1 MSILFL
7 KIFLSTFFLT
17 VIFEKLGHTPHLL
30 DHPIKRSAHS
40 YPIPSGGG
48 AVVVIVFLVVAT
60 SLFLNDR
67 IPVNEYH
74 ALMGGSLIAVLG
86 FADDVSSLS
95 LWVRLPT
102 QFVAAF
108 WVVYSL
114 GGVPSIDFSFFQLS
128 NSEILILLGVLALIW
143 LLNLYNFMDG
153 ADGLA
158 GTELIFVTSMSLVF
172 AIIAGDNLVALI
184 SAILISSISGFPSVV
199 ILLISGL
206 FIGRSGLGLV
216 EPLDLGQGLETIV
229 GLLVCL
235 VLFEGG
241 LNLKLPEGNIRNTV
255 LRISLIRLFIS
266 LSAGIFIAHWLAGLS
281 WPVAGVYSAIV
292 LATGPTVVSPLVDQ
306 IKLVSPLSEVLKAE
320 GLVLEP
326 IGAVLALL
334 LLELILGDLHG
345 IKEVFIAL
353 MQRLGG
359 GVLIGIS
366 SGWLLSEILKKIKN
380 ETSFGIELQVTLGF
394 IFLVYGICEYILPES
409 GLPASVAAGFIV
421 GKREIIDKER
431 LDNLIGELAQ
441 LAITVLFP
449 LLASDVS
456 WGELSPLGWGGI
468 ICVLMLMIIVRPIS
482 ISLATMG
489 GELDVKQ
496 RVFLSWL
503 APRGIVTA
511 AVASLFSIRL
521 EQAGVLGA
529 GRLQGLVFL
538 TILMT
543 VGIQGLTARPLANF
557 LNLID
562 KEI

>member
-1 MSILFL
+1 M
-7 KIFLSTFFLT
+7 TP
-17 VIFEKLGHTPHLL
+17 ERLGLL
-30 DHPIKRSAHS
+30 WGI
-40 YPIPSGGG
+40 
-48 AVVVIVFLVVAT
+48 T
-60 SLFLNDR
+60 
-67 IPVNEYH
+67 
-74 ALMGGSLIAVLG
+74 
-86 FADDVSSLS
+86 
-95 LWVRLPT
+95 
-102 QFVAAF
+102 
-108 WVVYSL
+108 
-114 GGVPSIDFSFFQLS
+114 
-128 NSEILILLGVLALIW
+128 
-143 LLNLYNFMDG
+143 
-153 ADGLA
+153 
-158 GTELIFVTSMSLVF
+158 VF
-172 AIIAGDNLVALI
+172 AGACAR
-184 SAILISSISGFPSVV
+184 LISSVSGFPSVV

-255 LRISLIRLFIS
+255 LRISLLRLFIS

-281 WPVAGVYSAIV
+281 WSIAGVYSAIV

-380 ETSFGIELQVTLGF
+380 EASFGIELQVTLGF

-468 ICVLMLMIIVRPIS
+468 VCVLMLMIIVRPIS

>member
-1 MSILFL
+1 M
-7 KIFLSTFFLT
+7 TP
-17 VIFEKLGHTPHLL
+17 ERLGLL
-30 DHPIKRSAHS
+30 WGI
-40 YPIPSGGG
+40 
-48 AVVVIVFLVVAT
+48 T
-60 SLFLNDR
+60 
-67 IPVNEYH
+67 
-74 ALMGGSLIAVLG
+74 
-86 FADDVSSLS
+86 
-95 LWVRLPT
+95 
-102 QFVAAF
+102 
-108 WVVYSL
+108 
-114 GGVPSIDFSFFQLS
+114 
-128 NSEILILLGVLALIW
+128 
-143 LLNLYNFMDG
+143 
-153 ADGLA
+153 
-158 GTELIFVTSMSLVF
+158 VF
-172 AIIAGDNLVALI
+172 AGAFARLF
-184 SAILISSISGFPSVV
+184 SSITGFPSVV
-199 ILLISGL
+199 ILLLSGL
-206 FIGRSGLGLV
+206 FIGRSGLGMV

-255 LRISLIRLFIS
+255 LKISLIRLFIS

-281 WPVAGVYSAIV
+281 WSVAGVYSAIV
-292 LATGPTVVSPLVDQ
+292 LATGPTVVSPLVEQ

-334 LLELILGDLHG
+334 LLEFILGDLHG
-345 IKEVFIAL
+345 IEEVFIAL

-359 GVLIGIS
+359 GVLIGLI

-380 ETSFGIELQVTLGF
+380 EDSFGIELQVTLGF
-394 IFLVYGICEYILPES
+394 IFLVYGICEYFLPES
-409 GLPASVAAGFIV
+409 GLPASVASGFIV

-468 ICVLMLMIIVRPIS
+468 ISVLMMMLVVRPIS
-482 ISLATMG
+482 ILIATFGRQLVPKEKIFLA
-489 GELDVKQ
+489 
-496 RVFLSWL
+496 WL

-543 VGIQGLTARPLANF
+543 VGIQGLTARPLAN
-557 LNLID
+557 LLQLTEKD
-562 KEI
+562 T

>member
-1 MSILFL
+1 M
-7 KIFLSTFFLT
+7 TP
-17 VIFEKLGHTPHLL
+17 ERLGLL
-30 DHPIKRSAHS
+30 WGI
-40 YPIPSGGG
+40 
-48 AVVVIVFLVVAT
+48 T
-60 SLFLNDR
+60 
-67 IPVNEYH
+67 
-74 ALMGGSLIAVLG
+74 
-86 FADDVSSLS
+86 
-95 LWVRLPT
+95 
-102 QFVAAF
+102 
-108 WVVYSL
+108 
-114 GGVPSIDFSFFQLS
+114 
-128 NSEILILLGVLALIW
+128 
-143 LLNLYNFMDG
+143 
-153 ADGLA
+153 
-158 GTELIFVTSMSLVF
+158 VF
-172 AIIAGDNLVALI
+172 AGACAR
-184 SAILISSISGFPSVV
+184 LISSFSGFPSVV
-199 ILLISGL
+199 ILLVSGL
-206 FIGRSGLGLV
+206 LIGRSGLGLV

-255 LRISLIRLFIS
+255 LKISLVRLFIS
-266 LSAGIFIAHWLAGLS
+266 LAAGIVIAHWLAGLS
-281 WPVAGVYSAIV
+281 WSVAGVYSAIV
-292 LATGPTVVSPLVDQ
+292 LATGPTVVTPLVEQ
-306 IKLVSPLSEVLKAE
+306 IKLASPLSEVLKAE

-334 LLELILGDLHG
+334 LLEFILGDLHG

-359 GVLIGIS
+359 GVLIGLS

-380 ETSFGIELQVTLGF
+380 EASFGLELQVTLGF
-394 IFLVYGICEYILPES
+394 IFLIYGICEYFLPES

-431 LDNLIGELAQ
+431 LDNLISELAQ

-456 WGELSPLGWGGI
+456 WGELSPLGWGGFI
-468 ICVLMLMIIVRPIS
+468 SVFMMMVIVRPIS
-482 ISLATMG
+482 ISIATMG
-489 GELDVKQ
+489 REFKIKEK
-496 RVFLSWL
+496 VFLAWL

-543 VGIQGLTARPLANF
+543 VGIQGLTARPLANV
-557 LNLID
+557 LDLIE
-562 KEI
+562 KNT

>member
-1 MSILFL
+1 M
-7 KIFLSTFFLT
+7 TP
-17 VIFEKLGHTPHLL
+17 ERLGLL
-30 DHPIKRSAHS
+30 WGI
-40 YPIPSGGG
+40 
-48 AVVVIVFLVVAT
+48 T
-60 SLFLNDR
+60 
-67 IPVNEYH
+67 
-74 ALMGGSLIAVLG
+74 
-86 FADDVSSLS
+86 
-95 LWVRLPT
+95 
-102 QFVAAF
+102 
-108 WVVYSL
+108 
-114 GGVPSIDFSFFQLS
+114 
-128 NSEILILLGVLALIW
+128 
-143 LLNLYNFMDG
+143 
-153 ADGLA
+153 
-158 GTELIFVTSMSLVF
+158 VF
-172 AIIAGDNLVALI
+172 AGACAR
-184 SAILISSISGFPSVV
+184 LISSVSGFPSVV

-380 ETSFGIELQVTLGF
+380 EASFGIELQVTLGF

-441 LAITVLFP
+441 LSITVLFP

-468 ICVLMLMIIVRPIS
+468 ICVLMLMIIIRPIS

>member
-1 MSILFL
+1 MTPERLGLLWGI
-7 KIFLSTFFLT
+7 T
-17 VIFEKLGHTPHLL
+17 VF
-30 DHPIKRSAHS
+30 A
-40 YPIPSGGG
+40 G
-48 AVVVIVFLVVAT
+48 AVA
-60 SLFLNDR
+60 R
-67 IPVNEYH
+67 
-74 ALMGGSLIAVLG
+74 
-86 FADDVSSLS
+86 
-95 LWVRLPT
+95 
-102 QFVAAF
+102 
-108 WVVYSL
+108 
-114 GGVPSIDFSFFQLS
+114 
-128 NSEILILLGVLALIW
+128 
-143 LLNLYNFMDG
+143 
-153 ADGLA
+153 
-158 GTELIFVTSMSLVF
+158 
-172 AIIAGDNLVALI
+172 
-184 SAILISSISGFPSVV
+184 LISSVFGYPSVV
-199 ILLISGL
+199 ILLLSGL
-206 FIGRSGLGLV
+206 LIGRSGLGLV

-255 LRISLIRLFIS
+255 LKISLIRLFIS

-292 LATGPTVVSPLVDQ
+292 LATGPTVVSPLVEQ
-306 IKLVSPLSEVLKAE
+306 IKLASPLSEVLKAE

-359 GVLIGIS
+359 GVLIGLS
-366 SGWLLSEILKKIKN
+366 AGWLLSEILKKIKN
-380 ETSFGIELQVTLGF
+380 ESSFGIELQVTLGV
-394 IFLVYGICEYILPES
+394 IFLVYGICETFLPES

-468 ICVLMLMIIVRPIS
+468 VCVFVMMLVVRPIS
-482 ISLATMG
+482 ISIATIG
-489 GELDVKQ
+489 RELDIKE
-496 RVFLSWL
+496 RVFLAWL

-557 LNLID
+557 LDLID
-562 KEI
+562 KKN

>member
-1 MSILFL
+1 M
-7 KIFLSTFFLT
+7 TP
-17 VIFEKLGHTPHLL
+17 ERLGLL
-30 DHPIKRSAHS
+30 WGI
-40 YPIPSGGG
+40 
-48 AVVVIVFLVVAT
+48 T
-60 SLFLNDR
+60 
-67 IPVNEYH
+67 
-74 ALMGGSLIAVLG
+74 
-86 FADDVSSLS
+86 
-95 LWVRLPT
+95 
-102 QFVAAF
+102 
-108 WVVYSL
+108 
-114 GGVPSIDFSFFQLS
+114 
-128 NSEILILLGVLALIW
+128 
-143 LLNLYNFMDG
+143 
-153 ADGLA
+153 
-158 GTELIFVTSMSLVF
+158 VF
-172 AIIAGDNLVALI
+172 AGACAR
-184 SAILISSISGFPSVV
+184 LISSISGFPSVV

-206 FIGRSGLGLV
+206 FIGRSGFGLV

-255 LRISLIRLFIS
+255 LKISLIRLFIS
-266 LSAGIFIAHWLAGLS
+266 LSAGIFVAHWLAGLS

-380 ETSFGIELQVTLGF
+380 EASFGIELQVTLGF
-394 IFLVYGICEYILPES
+394 IFLIYGICEYILPES

-468 ICVLMLMIIVRPIS
+468 ICVLMLMLIVRPIS

-543 VGIQGLTARPLANF
+543 VGIQGLTARPLANT
-557 LNLID
+557 LNLVD